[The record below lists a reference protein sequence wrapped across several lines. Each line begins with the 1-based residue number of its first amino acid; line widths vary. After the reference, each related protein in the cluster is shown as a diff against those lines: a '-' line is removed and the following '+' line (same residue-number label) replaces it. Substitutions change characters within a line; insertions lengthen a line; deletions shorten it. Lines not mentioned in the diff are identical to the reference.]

1 MSSKFFKDEKSLN
14 FFKMIAPGTPL
25 REGLENV
32 LRAKTGALIVI
43 GDSQKILDTVDGGFN
58 IDCNFSP
65 ANLYELAKMDGAII
79 LNYNVSKIL
88 YANTQLNPSP
98 SITTDETGTRHRTA
112 QRVAIETDEIV
123 ISISQRRNI
132 ITLYKGYDKYVLKDT
147 TRILSNGNQA
157 IQTLDKYRK
166 TLDQNMINLTALEF
180 EDLVTLEDVAKV
192 IQRTEMVMK
201 IANKV
206 ERAIL
211 ELGEEGQ
218 LVSMQLDELI
228 VNVKQDSK
236 LVFKDYCKNLDMEYK
251 DFKKLLMQLSSE
263 ELLNLTN
270 IIKILGYSSLEED
283 IEKSII
289 TRGFRILKK
298 IPKLPYNVIENLI
311 DYFDSFKDIMNATA
325 EDLEEVEG
333 IGNVRAQSILKG
345 IERLKDQVFLDRHI

>member
-218 LVSMQLDELI
+218 LVSMQLDELV

-236 LVFKDYCKNLDMEYK
+236 LVFKDYCKNLDMKYN
-251 DFKKLLMQLSSE
+251 DFKKLIMQLGSE

-283 IEKSII
+283 IEKAIS

-311 DYFDSFKDIMNATA
+311 YYFDSFKDIMNATT

-333 IGNVRAQSILKG
+333 IGNVRAKSIING